1 MFNKFTRPG
10 PIDFIIAGLGNPG
23 KKYELTR
30 HNAGF
35 MALDALAENLS
46 VKVDRMKYHALCGE
60 AKIGDK
66 RVLLMK
72 PQTFMNLSGE
82 SVCEAMKFYKI
93 PPENTLILFDDI
105 SLEPGTMRIRRKG
118 SCGGQNG
125 MRNIIDIAGSENF
138 PRIKIGIG
146 KKPHPDYDLAD
157 WVLSRFKS
165 DEVKLLNEVFE
176 RSTAAAK
183 LIVEGKTDEAMNK
196 YSR

>member
-1 MFNKFTRPG
+1 MFNKFARSG
-10 PIDFIIAGLGNPG
+10 GIDFIIAGLGNPG
-23 KKYELTR
+23 KKYDKTR

-35 MALDALAENLS
+35 MAMDALAEELG
-46 VKVDRMKYHALCGE
+46 VTVDRMKYHALCGE
-60 AKIGDK
+60 ARIGDK

-82 SVCEAMKFYKI
+82 AVCEAMRFYKI
-93 PPENTLILFDDI
+93 PPENTLIMFDDI
-105 SLEPGTMRIRRKG
+105 SLEPGVMRIRKKG

-125 MRNIIDIAGSENF
+125 IRNIIDLADSENF

-165 DEVKLLNEVFE
+165 DELKLLDDVFE
-176 RSTAAAK
+176 RSSAAAK
-183 LIVEGKTDEAMNK
+183 LIVEGKIDEAMNK
-196 YSR
+196 FSR